1 MKHKV
6 KIPSGTKAKAW
17 VGVWRDNSLGW
28 YGVGHIYKGATACV
42 DRRMRENPISRGKRA
57 FLCDVTITPRM
68 DKRGNPITRIVK

>member
-42 DRRMRENPISRGKRA
+42 DRRMRGKSH
-57 FLCDVTITPRM
+57 L
-68 DKRGNPITRIVK
+68 TRQTGVSV